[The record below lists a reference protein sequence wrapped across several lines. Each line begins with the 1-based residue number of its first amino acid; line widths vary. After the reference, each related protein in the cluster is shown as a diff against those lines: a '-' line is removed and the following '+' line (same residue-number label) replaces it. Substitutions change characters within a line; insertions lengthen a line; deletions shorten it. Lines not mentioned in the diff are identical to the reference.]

1 LALSSG
7 DQLGPYEIV
16 SPLGKGGMG
25 EVYRAR
31 DVRLGREVALK
42 VLPETAAN
50 DTESLA
56 RFEREARAV
65 AALNHPNILSIHDT
79 GEYRGVPYA
88 VTELL
93 EGENLSDRLRAGP
106 LAPKRATEIA
116 CQVADGLAAAHA
128 RGVIHRDIKP
138 ENIFLTHDGRA
149 KILDF
154 GIARIGPKPS
164 DITSGIAAARGS
176 SAQFV
181 MGTAGYMS
189 PEQVRGKPIDF
200 RTDIFSLGACFF
212 EMLTGRRA
220 FDRPSVVETMT
231 GVLKDDPGKL
241 PEAEKIPESIRPF
254 VFRCLEKDPADR
266 YQSARDL
273 LLDLRAYQAEGLREA
288 AERVQFRAEPPW
300 KHRRTR
306 VLLRAAGGVLL
317 FVLGFFAGSCWQK
330 SQPAAGAYQPRAK
343 AAGASRSA
351 SRAATIQ
358 IRFPARR
365 AAATAIPAHA
375 NRPTSIEW
383 RLPPNG

>member
-1 LALSSG
+1 MPLAAG
-7 DQLGPYEIV
+7 TRLGPYEIV

-42 VLPETAAN
+42 VLPEAAAN
-50 DTESLA
+50 DSESLA

-79 GEYRGVPYA
+79 GEHRGVPYA

-93 EGENLSDRLRAGP
+93 EGENLGDRLRSGP

-138 ENIFLTHDGRA
+138 ENIFLTNDGRA

-154 GIARIGPKPS
+154 GIARIGPKQG
-164 DITSGIAAARGS
+164 DITSRIVAARGS
-176 SAQFV
+176 SAQFI

-189 PEQVRGKPIDF
+189 PEQIRGKPIDF
-200 RTDIFSLGACFF
+200 RTDVFSLGACFY
-212 EMLTGRRA
+212 EMLTGHRA
-220 FDRPSVVETMT
+220 FDRPSVVETMSA
-231 GVLKDDPGKL
+231 VLKDEPSKGPDVQ
-241 PEAEKIPESIRPF
+241 KIPEEIRPF

-273 LLDLRAYQAEGLREA
+273 LLDLRAFQAEGLREA

-306 VLLRAAGGVLL
+306 VLLRAVGGVLIFL
-317 FVLGFFAGSCWQK
+317 LGFWSGSCWQK
-330 SQPAAGAYQPRAK
+330 AQVPLTG
-343 AAGASRSA
+343 RSA
-351 SRAATIQ
+351 PVASESSR
-358 IRFPARR
+358 
-365 AAATAIPAHA
+365 
-375 NRPTSIEW
+375 
-383 RLPPNG
+383 

>member
-1 LALSSG
+1 MSYPFADLALSTG
-7 DQLGPYEIV
+7 DQLGPYEIL

-42 VLPETAAN
+42 VLPEAAAN
-50 DTESLA
+50 DSESLA

-79 GEYRGVPYA
+79 GEHRGVPYA

-93 EGENLSDRLRAGP
+93 EGENLADRLRSGP

-138 ENIFLTHDGRA
+138 ENIFLTNDGRA

-154 GIARIGPKPS
+154 GIARIGPKPG
-164 DITSGIAAARGS
+164 DITAGIAAARSGS
-176 SAQFV
+176 SSQFI

-189 PEQVRGKPIDF
+189 PEQIRGRTIDF
-200 RTDIFSLGACFF
+200 RTDIFSLGSCFY

-220 FDRPSVVETMT
+220 FDRPSVVETMSA
-231 GVLKDDPGKL
+231 VLKDDPSKS
-241 PEAEKIPESIRPF
+241 PDMEKVPAEIRGF
-254 VFRCLEKDPADR
+254 VLRCLQKDPADR

-288 AERVQFRAEPPW
+288 AERVGQFRAEPPW

-306 VLLRAAGGVLL
+306 VMLRAAGGVLI
-317 FVLGFFAGSCWQK
+317 FVLGFFSGSCWQ
-330 SQPAAGAYQPRAK
+330 RAQ
-343 AAGASRSA
+343 A
-351 SRAATIQ
+351 
-358 IRFPARR
+358 R
-365 AAATAIPAHA
+365 AAASAAPASSVS
-375 NRPTSIEW
+375 R
-383 RLPPNG
+383 

>member
-1 LALSSG
+1 VPLSTG
-7 DQLGPYEIV
+7 DLLGPYEIIA
-16 SPLGKGGMG
+16 PLGKGGMG

-42 VLPETAAN
+42 VLPETGAN
-50 DTESLA
+50 DAETLA

-79 GEYRGVPYA
+79 GEHRGVPYA

-93 EGENLSDRLRAGP
+93 EGENLSDRLRSGAI
-106 LAPKRATEIA
+106 AAKRATEIA
-116 CQVADGLAAAHA
+116 CQIADGLSAAHA

-154 GIARIGPKPS
+154 GIARIGPRPG
-164 DITSGIAAARGS
+164 DITSRIAAARGT
-176 SAQFV
+176 SAQFI

-200 RTDIFSLGACFF
+200 RTDIFSLGAVFY

-220 FDRPSVVETMT
+220 FDRPAMIETMT
-231 GVLKDDPGKL
+231 SVLKDDPAKF
-241 PEAEKIPESIRPF
+241 PETEKIPPEIRPF
-254 VFRCLEKDPADR
+254 VFRALEKDPADR
-266 YQSARDL
+266 YQTARDL
-273 LLDLRAYQAEGLREA
+273 LLDLRAFQAEQTHEA

-317 FVLGFFAGSCWQK
+317 FLLGFFAGSCWQQGRIELAPRTPPSAK
-330 SQPAAGAYQPRAK
+330 SP
-343 AAGASRSA
+343 
-351 SRAATIQ
+351 
-358 IRFPARR
+358 
-365 AAATAIPAHA
+365 
-375 NRPTSIEW
+375 
-383 RLPPNG
+383 

>member
-1 LALSSG
+1 LALSTG
-7 DQLGPYEIV
+7 DLLGPYEIIA
-16 SPLGKGGMG
+16 PLGKGGMG

-42 VLPETAAN
+42 VLPETGAN
-50 DTESLA
+50 DAETLA

-79 GEYRGVPYA
+79 GEHRGVPYA

-106 LAPKRATEIA
+106 LADKRATEIA
-116 CQVADGLAAAHA
+116 CQIADGLAAAHA

-138 ENIFLTHDGRA
+138 ENIFLTNEGRA

-154 GIARIGPKPS
+154 GIARIGPRPG

-176 SAQFV
+176 SSAQFI

-189 PEQVRGKPIDF
+189 PEQVRGKPIDS
-200 RTDIFSLGACFF
+200 RTDIFSLGAVFY

-220 FDRPSVVETMT
+220 FDRPAMIETMT
-231 GVLKDDPGKL
+231 SVLKDDPAKF
-241 PEAEKIPESIRPF
+241 PETEKIPQDIRPF
-254 VFRCLEKDPADR
+254 IFRSLEKDPADR
-266 YQSARDL
+266 YQTARDL
-273 LLDLRAYQAEGLREA
+273 LLDLRAFQAEQTHEA

-317 FVLGFFAGSCWQK
+317 FLLGVIAGSCWQRGRMADLAAPQH
-330 SQPAAGAYQPRAK
+330 SGPAA
-343 AAGASRSA
+343 SR
-351 SRAATIQ
+351 
-358 IRFPARR
+358 P
-365 AAATAIPAHA
+365 
-375 NRPTSIEW
+375 
-383 RLPPNG
+383 